1 MIGQDNKVESI
12 NKREVTKSNNRSL
25 IINSG
30 IKVFMEKGVSEATV
44 RDIIRFTGLAS
55 GTFYNYFSSK
65 EEVLVAIVDD
75 FALGIGQI
83 LRINKD
89 KPKDFEEYLLIRITL
104 FLNYVTSRPEL
115 YLIMTNNQNTINNFS
130 IITPQVIL
138 EIDFLKEEVKKGTEK
153 GIFPA
158 IDFEIFA
165 LVVRPVV
172 DALAQDMMLQKRPNV
187 NECANRCVNFL
198 LNGLVENK

>member
-1 MIGQDNKVESI
+1 MIDHDNKVELI

-25 IINSG
+25 IINAG

-44 RDIIRFTGLAS
+44 RDIIRF
-55 GTFYNYFSSK
+55 NYFSSK

-89 KPKDFEEYLLIRITL
+89 KPKDFEEYLLIRITI
-104 FLNYVTSRPEL
+104 FLNYVISRPEL
-115 YLIMTNNQNTINNFS
+115 YLIMTNNQNIINNFS

-153 GIFPA
+153 GIFPE
-158 IDFEIFA
+158 IDFELFA
-165 LVVRPVV
+165 LVLQPVV

-187 NECANRCVNFL
+187 KECTNRCVNFL